1 MIIKK
6 DCILSLDKFIDE
18 SLYNKKLGYYM
29 KSNPFGE
36 KGDFITSPNI
46 SVLFSEMITIWVIS
60 FWESLN
66 CPKQFNLIELG
77 AGNGEMMSIMI
88 STFQKFPLFADSC
101 NIKILEKSKYLKKIQ
116 KKKIKDSKVEWLND
130 LKNLDNL
137 PCIFIANEF
146 FDALPIKQFIKKK
159 NKWFERYVKFNN
171 KIKLEYLDILFDIK
185 KLEEEME
192 FKVSLKQNFIEY
204 SPLALKYLKIITN
217 KININN
223 GGILIIDY
231 GYLDKKMK
239 NTIQAVSKHKYT
251 NILNSFRNSDI
262 TYNLSF
268 NLISQ
273 IIKKMGSFSQ
283 ATTTQK
289 KFLTKLG
296 ILKRAE
302 ILSRNML
309 FSKKAD
315 MYFRIKRLIDEKQ
328 MGNLFKVTFITNK
341 KCKFKLGF

>member
-1 MIIKK
+1 MRIKK
-6 DCILSLDKFIDE
+6 NCVLSLDKFIDE

-29 KSNPFGE
+29 RGNPFGE
-36 KGDFITSPNI
+36 KGDFITSPNVSI
-46 SVLFSEMITIWVIS
+46 LFSEMIAVWVIS

-77 AGNGEMMSIMI
+77 AGNGEMLTIMI
-88 STFQKFPLFADSC
+88 STFQKFPQFKNSC
-101 NIKILEKSKYLKKIQ
+101 NIKILEKSKHLKKIQ
-116 KKKIKDSKVEWLND
+116 KKTIKSSKIEWLND
-130 LKNLDNL
+130 LKDLDSL

-159 NKWFERYVKFNN
+159 GKWYERYVKFNN
-171 KIKLEYLDILFDIK
+171 KIKSEYLDILFDIK
-185 KLEEEME
+185 KLEEEIK
-192 FKVSLKQNFIEY
+192 FKISLKQNFIEY
-204 SPLALKYLKIITN
+204 SPLALEYLKDITN
-217 KININN
+217 KINLNT

-231 GYLDKKMK
+231 GYLDKEMK
-239 NTIQAVSKHKYT
+239 NTIQAVSRHKYAD
-251 NILNSFRNSDI
+251 ILNNFRNSDI

-273 IIKKMGSFSQ
+273 SIRKLGSFFQ
-283 ATTTQK
+283 TTTTQK

-315 MYFRIKRLIDEKQ
+315 MHYRIKRLIDEKE
-328 MGNLFKVTFITNK
+328 MGNLFKVKFITNK

>member
-1 MIIKK
+1 MRVKK
-6 DCILSLDKFIDE
+6 NSILSLDEFIDE
-18 SLYNKKLGYYM
+18 SLYNKKFGYYM
-29 KSNPFGE
+29 KGNPFGM
-36 KGDFITSPNI
+36 KGDFITAPNI
-46 SVLFSEMITIWVIS
+46 SILFSEMIAIWIIS

-77 AGNGEMMSIMI
+77 AGNGEMMTIMT
-88 STFQKFPLFADSC
+88 STFLKFPKFKDSC
-101 NIKILEKSKYLKKIQ
+101 NIKILEKSEYLRKIQ
-116 KKKIKDSKVEWLND
+116 KKTIKDNKIKWLND
-130 LKNLDNL
+130 LKDLNNL

-159 NKWFERYVKFNN
+159 SKWHERYIKFNSLT
-171 KIKLEYLDILFDIK
+171 KSEYLDIPFDIK
-185 KLEEEME
+185 KLEKKIK
-192 FKVSLKQNFIEY
+192 FKISLKQNFIEY
-204 SPLALKYLKIITN
+204 SPLALNYLKNITN
-217 KININN
+217 KIKLNS

-268 NLISQ
+268 NLISK
-273 IIKKMGSFSQ
+273 IIKKMGTFSQ
-283 ATTTQK
+283 TTTTQK
-289 KFLTKLG
+289 EFLTRIG

-302 ILSRNML
+302 ILSKNMP

-315 MYFRIKRLIDEKQ
+315 MYYRIKRLIGEKQ

-341 KCKFKLGF
+341 KNKFKLGF

>member
-1 MIIKK
+1 MRIKK
-6 DCILSLDKFIDE
+6 NCLLSLDKFIDE

-29 KSNPFGE
+29 RGNPFGE
-36 KGDFITSPNI
+36 KGDFITSPNVSI
-46 SVLFSEMITIWVIS
+46 LFSEMIAVWVIS

-77 AGNGEMMSIMI
+77 AGNGEMLTIMI
-88 STFQKFPLFADSC
+88 STFQKFPQFKNSC
-101 NIKILEKSKYLKKIQ
+101 NIKILEKSKHLKKIQ
-116 KKKIKDSKVEWLND
+116 KKTIKSSKIEWLND
-130 LKNLDNL
+130 LKDLDSL

-159 NKWFERYVKFNN
+159 GKWYERYVKFNN
-171 KIKLEYLDILFDIK
+171 KIKSEYLDILFDIK
-185 KLEEEME
+185 KLEEEIK
-192 FKVSLKQNFIEY
+192 FKISLKQNFIEY
-204 SPLALKYLKIITN
+204 SPLALEYLKDITN
-217 KININN
+217 KINLNT

-231 GYLDKKMK
+231 GYLDKEMK
-239 NTIQAVSKHKYT
+239 NTIQAVSRHKYAD
-251 NILNSFRNSDI
+251 ILNNFRNSDI

-273 IIKKMGSFSQ
+273 IIRKLGSFFQ
-283 ATTTQK
+283 TTTTQK

-315 MYFRIKRLIDEKQ
+315 MHYRIKRLIDEKE
-328 MGNLFKVTFITNK
+328 MGNLFKVKFITNK

>member
-1 MIIKK
+1 MSIKRN
-6 DCILSLDKFIDE
+6 CVLSLDKFIDE

-29 KSNPFGE
+29 KDNPFGE
-36 KGDFITSPNI
+36 KGDFITAPNI
-46 SVLFSEMITIWVIS
+46 SILFSEMIAIWIIS

-77 AGNGEMMSIMI
+77 AGNGEMMTIMI
-88 STFQKFPLFADSC
+88 STFHKFPQFKKSC

-116 KKKIKDSKVEWLND
+116 KETIKETKVKWLNNLKD
-130 LKNLDNL
+130 LNKL

-146 FDALPIKQFIKKK
+146 FDALPIKQFIKKE
-159 NKWFERYVKFNN
+159 NKWHERYVKLNN
-171 KIKLEYLDILFDIK
+171 QIKSEYLDIPFDIK
-185 KLEEEME
+185 KLEKKIK
-192 FKVSLKQNFIEY
+192 FKISLNQNFIEY
-204 SPLALKYLKIITN
+204 SPLALEYLKNITN
-217 KININN
+217 KINLNN

-231 GYLDKKMK
+231 GYLDKNMR

-273 IIKKMGSFSQ
+273 IIKKLGSFAQ
-283 ATTTQK
+283 ETTTQK
-289 KFLTKLG
+289 EFLCKLG

-302 ILSRNML
+302 ILSKNMP

-315 MYFRIKRLIDEKQ
+315 MYFRLKRLIDEKQ
-328 MGNLFKVTFITNK
+328 MGNLFKVTFVTNK
-341 KCKFKLGF
+341 KNKFKLGF